1 MDVLFNFLFDLSF
14 FRYATFLRR
23 TRAAIIIQKTIRMF
37 IQRKKYLRI
46 CRTVLGIQ
54 TFARGMWAR
63 QKFLQMRKNAA
74 ATIIQVIFFGCS

>member
-1 MDVLFNFLFDLSF
+1 
-14 FRYATFLRR
+14 
-23 TRAAIIIQKTIRMF
+23 MF

-74 ATIIQVIFFGCS
+74 ATIIQVIVLGCS

>member
-1 MDVLFNFLFDLSF
+1 
-14 FRYATFLRR
+14 
-23 TRAAIIIQKTIRMF
+23 MF

-54 TFARGMWAR
+54 TYARGMWAR

-74 ATIIQVIFFGCS
+74 ATIIQVIFHGCSFLKSKTLIKKMKN